1 MLISCGYNPYPIDNQ
16 NVFRMIIPSG
26 LSSLDP
32 AYARD
37 QSNGWMVSQIFNGL
51 VQLDSQLIVQPCI
64 ARSWEIRDSG
74 RVYIFHLRT
83 DVLFHSH
90 PTLKNR
96 VDRRVKAED
105 VVYSFNRIMDPQVA
119 SYGQWIF
126 SGKIENDKASLGKI
140 SSNEGENDKASLG
153 KNSLNESKV
162 DKASLEKNSS
172 NRSKMDNASLGKSSL
187 SEGKMDKASL
197 DESSS
202 NESKVDKASLG
213 KNSLNEG
220 KIDKASLEK
229 NSSNR
234 SKMDNASLGKSSL
247 SEGKIDKASLGENSS
262 NKSKNDKA
270 SLASKPSKV
279 PLSESSTLEAHSQ
292 NPSNDALTTN
302 SFTGLSGLQA
312 LNDSTVIIRLN
323 QPFPAFLSLLSM
335 PYASIVPKES
345 VESLGKNFRS
355 NPVGTGPFCFKSWRE
370 GESLIL
376 IRNPEYFEVENGQ
389 TLPYLDAIRVE
400 FSPSP
405 LTTFH
410 KLVRN
415 EIDFMNRPDLS
426 LKDELFNE
434 NGDLLEKWTNDFYL
448 IRKPQLN
455 TEYLGIQMD
464 TASFPHSLSSLNL
477 RKAMA
482 FALDRDKIVSSVL
495 KGMGYPAHG
504 GFVPPGMPFSDTSLI
519 QGIRFNPDS
528 AEYYLK
534 VAGFPK
540 GRGLPEIKIYTSPSY
555 QAVME
560 MVQYQLGEQGIRVT
574 LDNGSGASL
583 REMIYQGKTALWRAS
598 WIADY
603 PDPENY
609 LSLFYSPN
617 KAPNGPNTTRYNQA
631 EFDSYFE
638 KFLKPASDSVRTQYC
653 TQLQELIRND
663 VPVILLYYD
672 RIIRVVRNS
681 IENMETDG
689 MNNLVLK
696 RVKKTIESGNS

>member
-1 MLISCGYNPYPIDNQ
+1 MPRIVLFLYTVFMLISCGYNTYPTENQ
-16 NVFRMIIPSG
+16 NVFRMLIPSG

-51 VQLDSQLIVQPCI
+51 VQLDSQLMVQPCI
-64 ARSWEIRDSG
+64 ARSWEIQDSG

-83 DVLFHSH
+83 DILFHSH

-96 VDRRVKAED
+96 ADRHVSAAD
-105 VVYSFNRIMDPQVA
+105 VVYSFNRIVDPKVA

-126 SGKIENDKASLGKI
+126 SGKVVNDKASLGG
-140 SSNEGENDKASLG
+140 NN
-153 KNSLNESKV
+153 LNES
-162 DKASLEKNSS
+162 
-172 NRSKMDNASLGKSSL
+172 
-187 SEGKMDKASL
+187 
-197 DESSS
+197 
-202 NESKVDKASLG
+202 
-213 KNSLNEG
+213 
-220 KIDKASLEK
+220 KIDKASLEIS
-229 NSSNR
+229 SSNE
-234 SKMDNASLGKSSL
+234 SKST
-247 SEGKIDKASLGENSS
+247 KASLNS
-262 NKSKNDKA
+262 KA
-270 SLASKPSKV
+270 DKV
-279 PLSESSTLEAHSQ
+279 PLSESSTLEAQSQ
-292 NPSNDALTTN
+292 NSSNDTLATN
-302 SFTGLSGLQA
+302 SFIGFSGFQA

-376 IRNPEYFEVENGQ
+376 IRNPDYFEEENGQ

-405 LTTFH
+405 LTAFH

-464 TASFPHSLSSLNL
+464 TSSFPHSLSSLYI

-482 FALDRDKIVSSVL
+482 FALDRDKIVRSVL

-504 GFVPPGMPFSDTSLI
+504 GFVPPGMPYSDTSLI

-528 AEYYLK
+528 AEYYLQ

-617 KAPNGPNTTRYNQA
+617 KAPNGPNTTRYHQA

-638 KFLKPASDSVRTQYC
+638 QFLKPASDSIRTQYC
-653 TQLQELIRND
+653 IQLQELIRDD

-672 RIIRVVRNS
+672 RIIRVVHQS
-681 IENMETDG
+681 VENLDTDG

-696 RVKKTIESGNS
+696 RVKKKVLVANL